1 MQFVDK
7 NKEIEDARMMII
19 FLINI
24 VKLELNNNF
33 IVNFFFFFFF
43 CMFMI
48 MVYRLKCTIN

>member
-7 NKEIEDARMMII
+7 NKEIEDAGMII

-33 IVNFFFFFFF
+33 IVNFFFFFLY
-43 CMFMI
+43 
-48 MVYRLKCTIN
+48 VYDNGL

>member
-7 NKEIEDARMMII
+7 NKEIEDARMII

-33 IVNFFFFFFF
+33 IVNFFFFFFV
-43 CMFMI
+43 C
-48 MVYRLKCTIN
+48 L

>member
-24 VKLELNNNF
+24 VKLELNIF
-33 IVNFFFFFFF
+33 YSKFLLFFFF
-43 CMFMI
+43 CMFMM

>member
-19 FLINI
+19 FFINI
-24 VKLELNNNF
+24 VKLELNIF
-33 IVNFFFFFFF
+33 YSKFFLFFF

>member
-33 IVNFFFFFFF
+33 IVNFFFFFFLY
-43 CMFMI
+43 
-48 MVYRLKCTIN
+48 VYDNGL

>member
-7 NKEIEDARMMII
+7 NKEIEDARKMII

-33 IVNFFFFFFF
+33 IVNFFFFFLY
-43 CMFMI
+43 
-48 MVYRLKCTIN
+48 VYDNGL

>member
-7 NKEIEDARMMII
+7 NKEIEDVRII

-43 CMFMI
+43 LY
-48 MVYRLKCTIN
+48 VYDNGL

>member
-7 NKEIEDARMMII
+7 NKEIEDARKMII

-24 VKLELNNNF
+24 VKLELNIF
-33 IVNFFFFFFF
+33 YSKFLLFFF

>member
-7 NKEIEDARMMII
+7 NKEIEDARMII

-43 CMFMI
+43 LY
-48 MVYRLKCTIN
+48 VYNGL

>member
-7 NKEIEDARMMII
+7 NKEIEDVRII

-24 VKLELNNNF
+24 VKLELNIF
-33 IVNFFFFFFF
+33 YSKFLLFFFF

>member
-7 NKEIEDARMMII
+7 NKEIEDARKMII

-43 CMFMI
+43 LY
-48 MVYRLKCTIN
+48 VYDNGL

>member
-7 NKEIEDARMMII
+7 NKEIEDVRII

-24 VKLELNNNF
+24 VKLELNIF
-33 IVNFFFFFFF
+33 YSKFLLFFF

>member
-24 VKLELNNNF
+24 VKLELNIF
-33 IVNFFFFFFF
+33 YSKFFLFFFLY
-43 CMFMI
+43 
-48 MVYRLKCTIN
+48 VYDNGL